1 MNRTVTRKLHNQKL
15 IEKENRKKKKKK
27 AARNEDRKQKEAEK
41 REEGEKRKIREQNEF
56 CGESSSRLSKFFSP
70 HLMILPRRY
79 YSLEV
84 VLDADSW
91 P

>member
-15 IEKENRKKKKKK
+15 IEKENRKKKKKGSS
-27 AARNEDRKQKEAEK
+27 K
-41 REEGEKRKIREQNEF
+41 RRPKTKRSGKKGGGEKRKIREQNEF